1 MEQSEISALNLK
13 PCLIELP
20 LEIKTYD
27 IDFAGIVSNIVYI
40 RWLEDLRLEMLK
52 WYFPLEEQ
60 LKKGFGP
67 ILASTKIEYKRPLNI
82 SSLAIGRMWMSCIDT
97 RRLTVMAEIMTNGK
111 IATLAEQVCLFVN
124 LSDGRPIPMPEEVL
138 NSYQK
143 SLNYPV

>member
-1 MEQSEISALNLK
+1 MEQTASALNST

-27 IDFAGIVSNIVYI
+27 IDFAGIVSNIVYV

-52 WYFPLEEQ
+52 WYFPLEGQ

-82 SSLAIGRMWMSCIDT
+82 TSLAIGRMWMSGIDA
-97 RRLTVMAEIMTNGK
+97 RRWTVMAEIMTNGK
-111 IATLAEQVCLFVN
+111 IVALAEQVGLFVN
-124 LSDGRPIPMPEEVL
+124 LSDGRPIQMPEEVL
-138 NSYQK
+138 NRYNK
-143 SLNYPV
+143 SLNYPL

>member
-1 MEQSEISALNLK
+1 MEQTASALNST

-52 WYFPLEEQ
+52 WYFPLEGQ

-67 ILASTKIEYKRPLNI
+67 ILASTKIEYKRSLNI
-82 SSLAIGRMWMSCIDT
+82 TSLAIGRMWMSSIDAS
-97 RRLTVMAEIMTNGK
+97 RWTVMAEIMTNGK
-111 IATLAEQVCLFVN
+111 IAALAEQVGLFVS

-138 NSYQK
+138 SRYNK
-143 SLNYPV
+143 SLNYPL